1 VFYKFLVLR
10 PNFQVVATAN
20 FPLPMN
26 TRGWQTPKQ
35 RTSYNYFHLS
45 NFNTAVGRKWRHFN
59 NRFWSKW
66 L

>member
-1 VFYKFLVLR
+1 
-10 PNFQVVATAN
+10 
-20 FPLPMN
+20 MN

-35 RTSYNYFHLS
+35 RTSYNYFHSLS
-45 NFNTAVGRKWRHFN
+45 NFNTAVGRKWRHFD